1 MYKIFI
7 ISIMII
13 FLFLGAIFCPCIF
26 PNFLNIDFNNYDLT
40 IKLFSN
46 ISVILASI
54 FGMTIAIFLVS
65 FQIFKK
71 NYVSYSIKDFFK
83 DANIGLLFITYL
95 STILI
100 SYTSLIFIRQNYY
113 SSKIVNLYY
122 LSFSLFI
129 ICILLLY
136 FLIKSILTSKYSN
149 NRVKEV
155 ISGLKYDDIK
165 NYSEKYSSELTLPK
179 GYKDINK
186 NPHLF
191 LEEMLAN
198 AVKRKDD
205 FAIRE
210 YFEKLRCKIY
220 ELTDNCKDREERNK
234 IFNFFREIIVKTS
247 QVAIKE
253 YEKAILLTVL
263 NSIFPIY
270 LHCINRNIT
279 GEDLKE
285 LDYTLTEILLLV
297 VEANN
302 LLPIRFPVFLLGI
315 KNNIISLLK
324 KQKVYVENYPEKRL
338 INILYKIIDK
348 AIIVRAESIVRDV
361 LKSFTDIIYEV
372 IEASDIDELKKIEIV
387 NKNCF
392 YYKYYLLRSVDR
404 GFYDV
409 EVLGYSFNSDKL
421 INVIKKNADFGK
433 QILMLYCTVLLEL
446 INRDILDDFLIE
458 NLGKIGENIIVSN
471 DIANSNESILYIF
484 MIMDRM
490 RNKVEDKSDEVI
502 IYKYDILCEQ
512 IKSLKKMIDSN
523 KQKFSKIY
531 DKISSISRNFAKTK
545 FIGFVGDEPINW
557 PKID

>member
-1 MYKIFI
+1 MFKVFI
-7 ISIMII
+7 ASVIII
-13 FLFLGAIFCPCIF
+13 FFFLGAIFFPYIL
-26 PNFLNIDFNNYDLT
+26 PNFLNIDFNNYDLI

-95 STILI
+95 SAILI

-165 NYSEKYSSELTLPK
+165 NYSEKYSSELILPES
-179 GYKDINK
+179 YKDINK

-191 LEEMLAN
+191 LEEMLVN
-198 AVKRKDD
+198 TVKRKDE

-220 ELTDNCKDREERNK
+220 ELTESYKDREERNK
-234 IFNFFREIIVKTS
+234 IFNFFRGIIVKTS

-270 LHCINRNIT
+270 LHCINRDIT

-285 LDYTLTEILLLV
+285 LDYTLAEILLLV
-297 VEANN
+297 VESNN

-315 KNNIISLLK
+315 KNNIISLLR
-324 KQKVYVENYPEKRL
+324 KQKVYIENYPEKRL
-338 INILYKIIDK
+338 INILYKIIDR
-348 AIIVRAESIVRDV
+348 AIIVRAESIVGDV

-372 IEASDIDELKKIEIV
+372 IEANDIDELKKIEIV
-387 NKNCF
+387 YKNCF
-392 YYKYYLLRSVDR
+392 YYKYYLLKSVDR

-409 EVLGYSFNSDKL
+409 EVLEYSFDSDKL
-421 INVIKKNADFGK
+421 LKVIRKNADFGK
-433 QILMLYCTVLLEL
+433 QMLILYCMALLEL
-446 INRDILDDFLIE
+446 INRNILDEFMIE
-458 NLGKIGENIIVSN
+458 NLGKIGKNIIISN
-471 DIANSNESILYIF
+471 DIANSNESML
-484 MIMDRM
+484 
-490 RNKVEDKSDEVI
+490 
-502 IYKYDILCEQ
+502 
-512 IKSLKKMIDSN
+512 
-523 KQKFSKIY
+523 
-531 DKISSISRNFAKTK
+531 
-545 FIGFVGDEPINW
+545 
-557 PKID
+557 

>member
-1 MYKIFI
+1 MFKIFI
-7 ISIMII
+7 VSLII
-13 FLFLGAIFCPCIF
+13 IILFSAAIFCPCVF
-26 PNFLNIDFNNYDLT
+26 PNFLNIDFDNHDLT

-54 FGMTIAIFLVS
+54 FGIIIAIFLVS
-65 FQIFKK
+65 FQMFKK

-83 DANIGLLFITYL
+83 DANIVLLFISYL
-95 STILI
+95 SAILI

-129 ICILLLY
+129 ICILFLY

-149 NRVKEV
+149 NRVKEI
-155 ISGLKYDDIK
+155 ISGLKYGDIK
-165 NYSEKYSSELTLPK
+165 NYSEKYSSELILPED
-179 GYKDINK
+179 YKDINK

-191 LEEMLAN
+191 LEEMLVN
-198 AVKRKDD
+198 AVKRKDG

-210 YFEKLRCKIY
+210 YFEELRLKIY
-220 ELTDNCKDREERNK
+220 ELTENYKDREERNK
-234 IFNFFREIIVKTS
+234 IFNFFRVIFVRTS

-253 YEKAILLTVL
+253 YEKAILLTIL

-270 LHCINRNIT
+270 LYCINKDII

-297 VEANN
+297 VESNN

-324 KQKVYVENYPEKRL
+324 KQKDYVENYPEKRL
-338 INILYKIIDK
+338 INILYKIINR
-348 AIIVRAESIVRDV
+348 AMIVRAESIVRDV

-372 IEASDIDELKKIEIV
+372 IEASDINELKKIEIV
-387 NKNCF
+387 YKNCF
-392 YYKYYLLRSVDR
+392 YYKYYLLKSVDR
-404 GFYDV
+404 GFYDA
-409 EVLGYSFNSDKL
+409 EVLEYSFNSDKL
-421 INVIKKNADFGK
+421 INVIKKNADSGK
-433 QILMLYCTVLLEL
+433 QMLILYCTILLEL
-446 INRDILDDFLIE
+446 INRNILDDFLIE
-458 NLGKIGENIIVSN
+458 NLGKIGNNIIISD

-490 RNKVEDKSDEVI
+490 RSKIEDKSDDI
-502 IYKYDILCEQ
+502 IIDKYNILTKQAKILEKL
-512 IKSLKKMIDSN
+512 INSN
-523 KQKFSKIY
+523 KQKFSKIN
-531 DKISSISRNFAKTK
+531 DKLSLIIPTLTTREIIGNESIS
-545 FIGFVGDEPINW
+545 W
-557 PKID
+557 PKLD